1 MSSVSLNYNDVCNKP
16 ARQWDS
22 VSRECTGMYQVIR
35 HGTHDHLA
43 VFGLLLCRCAH
54 GGMEGGQVIKLISHR
69 SRQTPFN
76 EITASLTQKKT
87 TTKHSPFCLGLLGE
101 KTWKKKSPDCRWRPW
116 SFFSLMPHWWSN
128 YFRAP
133 NIHALWSEFFF
144 LDTLER
150 HTRLLSYISVAT
162 QGIYKADFFGCL
174 SIQTCQQPCRHQH
187 FFFSPTRQITTT

>member
-1 MSSVSLNYNDVCNKP
+1 
-16 ARQWDS
+16 
-22 VSRECTGMYQVIR
+22 MYQVIR

-76 EITASLTQKKT
+76 EITASLTQKRQLQSIPLFVLDCWGK
-87 TTKHSPFCLGLLGE
+87 KHERRNPQTAGEGLDLFFPSCLIGDPIISEHQIYMPFE
-101 KTWKKKSPDCRWRPW
+101 V
-116 SFFSLMPHWWSN
+116 N
-128 YFRAP
+128 
-133 NIHALWSEFFF
+133 FF

-187 FFFSPTRQITTT
+187 FFFSPTRQIPTT